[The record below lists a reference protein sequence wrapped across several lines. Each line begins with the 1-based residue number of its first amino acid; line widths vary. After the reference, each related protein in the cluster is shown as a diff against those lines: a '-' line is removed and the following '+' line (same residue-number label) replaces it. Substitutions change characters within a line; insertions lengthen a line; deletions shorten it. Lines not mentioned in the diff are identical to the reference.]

1 MESLASR
8 GVVED
13 YVQLSLRPNLVTI
26 SDNPLPDAGHVEWVQ
41 TRDGLALRAASWV
54 PPHVSNGKIIVV
66 MQGRTEF
73 IERYAET
80 IVELLNRGFHV
91 IAFDW
96 RGQGGSERLLANP
109 RKGHV
114 AHFDDYRSDLTA
126 ILELMTDRF
135 GGLQRMALAHSMGG
149 AVLLGALSQ
158 DDTLFERC
166 VLSAPMIGLSMVK
179 RPRMAHLAANVLALL
194 GFEHA
199 YVPGGT
205 DGATF
210 PFEDNPLTQDE
221 RRHAIAGKVFAVAP
235 DLAIGSP
242 TIGWTSTSFNAMAE
256 LQRPLTAQRIKT
268 PILIAAGPQDRI
280 TSTLHA
286 QTFADLLPN
295 GRFLPINGAE
305 HEVLL
310 EIEPIRQAFWQ
321 AFDKFMA

>member
-1 MESLASR
+1 MK
-8 GVVED
+8 
-13 YVQLSLRPNLVTI
+13 LSARPNLVAI
-26 SDNPLPDAGHVEWVQ
+26 PENPLPEAGKVEWVK
-41 TRDGLALRAASWV
+41 TRDGLTLRVASWS
-54 PPHVSNGKIIVV
+54 PIQASNGKVIVV

-73 IERYAET
+73 IERYSESIA
-80 IVELLNRGFHV
+80 ELLKRGFHV
-91 IAFDW
+91 MAFDW

-114 AHFDDYRSDLTA
+114 AQFDDYRFDHSA
-126 ILELMTDRF
+126 ILDVITDRF

-149 AVLLGALSQ
+149 AVLLRALSQ
-158 DDTLFERC
+158 DDSLFERC

-179 RPRMAHLAANVLALL
+179 RPRMAHFAANLLALM
-194 GFEHA
+194 GFGHS

-210 PFEDNPLTQDE
+210 PFEDNPLTKDE
-221 RRHAIAGKVFAVAP
+221 RRHSIAGKVFKIAP

-256 LQRPLTAQRIKT
+256 LQRPSTAKCINT

-280 TSTLHA
+280 TSTFHA
-286 QTFADLLPN
+286 QSFAQHLPN
-295 GRFLPINGAE
+295 GQFLPIKGAE

-321 AFDKFMA
+321 AFDQFMA